1 MKAAF
6 ILASALIAAPL
17 AAADQLTLAGVSDEE
32 TRIRSG
38 KIAEFHRG
46 NGDVIFVRD
55 RENQWFR
62 VGLNK
67 GCLGDDWAGEKI
79 AFRPRDFS
87 GEINK
92 LTEIQFLDQSRRCN
106 IDSIRRSVA
115 PPQVDS
121 NSPITLD

>member
-1 MKAAF
+1 MK
-6 ILASALIAAPL
+6 LALVFASIALAAPL
-17 AAADQLTLAGVSDEE
+17 AAADTPSLAGVSDEE

-62 VGLNK
+62 VGLNT

-87 GEINK
+87 GEINR
-92 LTEIQFLDQSRRCN
+92 LTEIHFLDQSRRCN

-121 NSPITLD
+121 KSPITLD